1 MLRYPA
7 SLTSVV
13 LTPANATNLS
23 QLQSLSAT
31 VIGGTN
37 GTQVLGQ
44 LQAQYAGN
52 RFSYSLQWSGI
63 SWEVQELGWL
73 FQMPTNCDQFSWN
86 RAARWTVYPAAD
98 IGRAAGTAT
107 PDSTNADY
115 TRMDL
120 PNAFDFNST
129 KYDCNWASLA
139 TAGGAGLMVEFDPSQ
154 RFHCRAGAANS
165 GGGYVLFVNQQVSVP
180 NDFTTQVVPDLIMTL
195 SSGNLVQGSFT
206 VGSMATINTSSN
218 AVASITDITP
228 GFSGSGG
235 GNEFGLTFDGITNAS
250 FSVWASTNLVDWVW
264 EGAAAEVNPGRYQ
277 FFDPASTNA
286 PCRFYRISAP

>member
-1 MLRYPA
+1 MRYPA

-13 LTPANATNLS
+13 LTPANATTLA
-23 QLQSLSAT
+23 QLQTLSAT

-44 LQAQYAGN
+44 LQAQYADN
-52 RFSYSLQWSGI
+52 QFAYSLQWSGI
-63 SWEVQELGWL
+63 SWEVQELGWT
-73 FQMPTNCDQFSWN
+73 FQMPSSCDQFSWN
-86 RAARWTVYPAAD
+86 RAGRWTVYPPTD

-154 RFHCRAGAANS
+154 RFHCRAGSANG

-195 SSGNLVQGSFT
+195 SSGNIVQGSFS
-206 VGSMATINTSSN
+206 VGSLAIVNTSSN
-218 AVASITDITP
+218 AVASITNLTP
-228 GFSGSGG
+228 GVSSAGN
-235 GNEFGLTFDGITNAS
+235 GNEFGLAFNGLTHTS
-250 FSVWASTNLVDWVW
+250 FSIWASTNLADWAW
-264 EGAAAEVNPGRYQ
+264 EGAATEMNPGQYQ